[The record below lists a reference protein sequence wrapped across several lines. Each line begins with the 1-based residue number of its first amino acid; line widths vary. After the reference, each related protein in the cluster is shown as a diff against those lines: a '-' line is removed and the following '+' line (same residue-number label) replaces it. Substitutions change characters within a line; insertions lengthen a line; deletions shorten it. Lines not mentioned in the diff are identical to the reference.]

1 MRPGVVSTST
11 IDARTFQ
18 VVATR
23 DGAVVGSGVYE
34 VSDDGGTLTAR
45 LSGID
50 ATGRRFEQAIVFDRA
65 SGD

>member
-1 MRPGVVSTST
+1 M
-11 IDARTFQ
+11 
-18 VVATR
+18 
-23 DGAVVGSGVYE
+23 GSGVYE